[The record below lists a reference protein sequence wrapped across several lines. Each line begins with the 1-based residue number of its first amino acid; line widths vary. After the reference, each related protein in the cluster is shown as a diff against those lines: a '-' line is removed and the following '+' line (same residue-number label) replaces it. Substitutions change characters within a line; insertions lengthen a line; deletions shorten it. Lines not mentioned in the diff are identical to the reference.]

1 MEEVKKKLSLSSII
15 YYLVITVFIVVLS
28 ILISSKSQTAFNIVG
43 YRAYT
48 VLSGSMEPTYY
59 PGDLVIVKNKN
70 RVDLEENDVIT
81 FIDDNEI
88 VTHRIIEKT
97 TEGYKTKGDNNNV
110 EDSTILTDSNIIGEV
125 AFKIPKAGYVTQF
138 LAKPGVVAIELILLG
153 VFILLYNRD

>member
-1 MEEVKKKLSLSSII
+1 MEEVKKKISISNI
-15 YYLVITVFIVVLS
+15 LYYMVIAIFIIVLS
-28 ILISSKSQTAFNIVG
+28 ILISSKSQTAFNIIG

-70 RVDLEENDVIT
+70 RSSLDEKDVIT
-81 FIDDNEI
+81 FVDDNEI

-97 TEGYKTKGDNNNV
+97 TEGYKTKGDNNNI
-110 EDSTILTDSNIIGEV
+110 EDAKILKDKDIIGEV
-125 AFKIPKAGYVTQF
+125 SFKIPKAGYVIQF

-153 VFILLYNRD
+153 AFILLYNRD

>member
-1 MEEVKKKLSLSSII
+1 MEEVKKKISISRII
-15 YYLVITVFIVVLS
+15 YYIVISMFVVVLS
-28 ILISSKSQTAFNIVG
+28 LLISSKSQTSFNIIG

-70 RVDLEENDVIT
+70 RAKLEEKDVIT
-81 FIDDNEI
+81 FIDENEI

-110 EDSTILTDSNIIGEV
+110 EDAKILKDSDVIGEV
-125 AFKIPKAGYVTQF
+125 SFKIPKAGYIIQF
-138 LAKPGVVAIELILLG
+138 LAKPGVVAIELMLLG
-153 VFILLYNRD
+153 VFVLLYNRD

>member
-1 MEEVKKKLSLSSII
+1 MEKIEKKIKSSNILYYTVVSLFII
-15 YYLVITVFIVVLS
+15 IVAISV
-28 ILISSKSQTAFNIVG
+28 SSKSQTAFNIIG

-70 RVDLEENDVIT
+70 RAKLEEKDVIT

-97 TEGYKTKGDNNNV
+97 TEGYKTKGDNNDV
-110 EDSTILTDSNIIGEV
+110 EDVKMLKDKDIIGEV
-125 AFKIPKAGYVTQF
+125 SFKIPKAGYIIQF
-138 LAKPGVVAIELILLG
+138 LSKPGVVAIELMLLG
-153 VFILLYNRD
+153 IFILLYNRD

>member
-1 MEEVKKKLSLSSII
+1 MEKVEKKLKLSNILYYTAITLFVII
-15 YYLVITVFIVVLS
+15 VAIS
-28 ILISSKSQTAFNIVG
+28 ISSKSQTAFNIVG

-70 RVDLEENDVIT
+70 RAKLEEKDIIT

-97 TEGYKTKGDNNNV
+97 TEGYKTKGDNNDV
-110 EDSTILTDSNIIGEV
+110 EDSKILKDSDIVGEV
-125 AFKIPKAGYVTQF
+125 SFKIPKAGYAVQF

-153 VFILLYNRD
+153 VFVLLYNRD